1 MTGSELM
8 FCITKFSIHLLPEQ
22 FFERGADDILRLAH
36 ASLVFEEYVINFMLY
51 HTIFHVFEF

>member
-1 MTGSELM
+1 MTVSELM
-8 FCITKFSIHLLPEQ
+8 FSITKFSIHLLPEQ
-22 FFERGADDILRLAH
+22 FFERGADDMRLAH